1 MRPKILVSLLQ
12 LLILDSSQNRTF
24 KSAGL
29 RQRRLQRRY
38 DKNVIKCST
47 LIKLTFRG
55 VTTQSTAG
63 CVMLQI
69 FYIAESRVEWRQRSV
84 SKAPTRRAVWWCA
97 CTQHAEA
104 TRWQSDDDRRTGPRS
119 VCVMKWTVFG
129 SGHSAHMT
137 PRPAMLAA
145 RKLLN
150 SGVVVLSCMSQ
161 ISGACRPTA
170 DSSRY
175 VALALAALA
184 FLASALDVPACSTC
198 FACRQAPSQKSQ
210 HRNQRQTRFYF
221 NFVTYVL

>member
-69 FYIAESRVEWRQRSV
+69 FYIAESRVE
-84 SKAPTRRAVWWCA
+84 
-97 CTQHAEA
+97 
-104 TRWQSDDDRRTGPRS
+104 
-119 VCVMKWTVFG
+119 
-129 SGHSAHMT
+129 
-137 PRPAMLAA
+137 
-145 RKLLN
+145 
-150 SGVVVLSCMSQ
+150 
-161 ISGACRPTA
+161 
-170 DSSRY
+170 
-175 VALALAALA
+175 
-184 FLASALDVPACSTC
+184 
-198 FACRQAPSQKSQ
+198 
-210 HRNQRQTRFYF
+210 
-221 NFVTYVL
+221 